1 MRRLAHALL
10 LALAACPAAAE
21 AQRVVTSPGPG
32 HVAVTV
38 YRDPNRG
45 PGDAFNLNWLNG
57 YALISETR
65 QITLE
70 PGESEIRFEGV
81 AGGII
86 PQSAIVTGLPEGL
99 IERNRDAYLLSPATL
114 LDRSLGRRVTIRRT
128 SRATGA
134 VRETEAI
141 IRSSA
146 NGAVVLQT
154 ADGFESLRCT
164 GLNETLIYDS
174 VPQGLSARPT
184 LSVRARS
191 SGSVT
196 ATVTLSYLASGFDW
210 QANYIANLDEDG
222 RHLQLF
228 AWLTLASNDETS
240 FPDADAAAV
249 AGRLNR
255 EPIRIQPRE
264 GGPLNLQCW
273 PQGTTSDILN
283 SLPPPPAPLSADFA
297 GEAITVTGSRVRRAN
312 LQSAAPVTVVNA
324 ELEALG
330 DVKLYR
336 IPEPVTVAANGQ
348 KQVAL
353 LHRDSVEADL
363 VYRRHVGFFD
373 GSDAEPQPATLV
385 LVTRNRE
392 RQGLGLPLPAGQMV
406 LFAAGEGR
414 PILLGQGT
422 VEDLAVGQ
430 DVDIEL
436 GEMGGVRTELT
447 SVERGKGRRDYV
459 LLVTNDHSAA
469 VRFEAEFADS
479 GPSFRPSSRLGR
491 RNGHPLWTVTV
502 PANGNV
508 SLRYRLIM
516 PEEE

>member
-1 MRRLAHALL
+1 MRGLVHALL
-10 LALAACPAAAE
+10 LALAACSGVAE
-21 AQRVVTSPGPG
+21 AQRVVTSPGPA

-45 PGDAFNLNWLNG
+45 PGDAFDLNWLNG
-57 YALISETR
+57 YALVSETR

-99 IERNRDAYLLSPATL
+99 IERNRDAYLLSPGTL

-128 SRATGA
+128 SRATGQ

-154 ADGFESLRCT
+154 PDGFESLRCT
-164 GLNETLIYDS
+164 GLNETLIYDT
-174 VPQGLSARPT
+174 VPAGLSARPT
-184 LSVRARS
+184 LSVRARAS
-191 SGSVT
+191 SPVT

-255 EPIRIQPRE
+255 EPVRIQPRE

-273 PQGTTSDILN
+273 PQGTTSDIPIINQL
-283 SLPPPPAPLSADFA
+283 PPAPPAPAAFAD
-297 GEAITVTGSRVRRAN
+297 EAITVTGSRVRQAN
-312 LQSAAPVTVVNA
+312 LTAVSPVTAVSA

-363 VYRRHVGFFD
+363 LYRRHVGSLD
-373 GSDAEPQPATLV
+373 DTDDEPRAATLV

-392 RQGLGLPLPAGQMV
+392 RQGLGLPLPAGPIV
-406 LFAAGEGR
+406 LFAPARDR

-430 DVDIEL
+430 DVDVEL
-436 GEMGGVRTELT
+436 GEAGGVRTQVT
-447 SVERGKGRRDYV
+447 YVEREKRRRDYV
-459 LLVTNDHSAA
+459 LLVTNDHSAP
-469 VRFEAEFADS
+469 VRFEAEFDNVDL
-479 GPSFRPSSRLGR
+479 SFRPSSRLGR

-502 PANGNV
+502 PANGSA
-508 SLRYRLIM
+508 SLRYRVIVQ
-516 PEEE
+516 E